1 VILLK
6 RIYLYISLFLIVFG
20 LIISIIPVTAYYFG
34 KYIEYP
40 HHKIEKGSYFY
51 YLINYA
57 ILIGSSTTNLGYRFS
72 TFQIYL
78 NITYLGNDEFLVN
91 FTPGPLLRQYIP
103 NLIDTLNYSNY
114 LIKSFVSFNITM
126 NSSYLNLHLFF
137 PDPDLG
143 MPYSL
148 HQGLGKLPSGIYLF
162 TENGIYC
169 TGTPPI
175 YDVNFTL
182 LKFLDNQIA
191 KALVRS
197 GNGTLV
203 INFLETNTAPIERWW
218 DFTVF
223 SISLATPINL
233 ILIVAG
239 VGILIYYLRRG

>member
-103 NLIDTLNYSNY
+103 NLIETLNYLNY
-114 LIKSFVSFNITM
+114 LIKSFV
-126 NSSYLNLHLFF
+126 
-137 PDPDLG
+137 
-143 MPYSL
+143 
-148 HQGLGKLPSGIYLF
+148 
-162 TENGIYC
+162 
-169 TGTPPI
+169 
-175 YDVNFTL
+175 
-182 LKFLDNQIA
+182 
-191 KALVRS
+191 
-197 GNGTLV
+197 
-203 INFLETNTAPIERWW
+203 
-218 DFTVF
+218 
-223 SISLATPINL
+223 
-233 ILIVAG
+233 
-239 VGILIYYLRRG
+239 